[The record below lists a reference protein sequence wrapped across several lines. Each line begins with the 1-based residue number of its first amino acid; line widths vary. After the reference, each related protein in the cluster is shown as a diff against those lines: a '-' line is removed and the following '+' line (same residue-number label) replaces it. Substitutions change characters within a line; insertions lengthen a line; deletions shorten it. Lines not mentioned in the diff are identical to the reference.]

1 MKCALLV
8 KKKLYIIGVYL
19 PHKSSKLSNLENEL
33 AILEY
38 CIMCEF
44 KDSNYIIIGDRNCHF
59 NSDFGP
65 RCWNINSCSSHSASQ
80 VIGFLQRCSLTMI
93 DTTEKCQGPNYTY
106 RHEMGHISYI
116 GPRPLCFVSKFS

>member
-1 MKCALLV
+1 
-8 KKKLYIIGVYL
+8 
-19 PHKSSKLSNLENEL
+19 
-33 AILEY
+33 
-38 CIMCEF
+38 MCEF
-44 KDSNYIIIGDRNCHF
+44 KDSNYIIIGDWNCHF

-80 VIGFLQRCSLTMI
+80 VIEFLQRCSLIMI

-116 GPRPLCFVSKFS
+116 DHCALSASLVNSVKQYVLYFRMK